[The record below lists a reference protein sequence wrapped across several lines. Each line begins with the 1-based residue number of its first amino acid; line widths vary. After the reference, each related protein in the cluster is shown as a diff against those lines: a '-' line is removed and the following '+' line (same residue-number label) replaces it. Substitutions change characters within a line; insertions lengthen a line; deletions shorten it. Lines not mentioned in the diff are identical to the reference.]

1 MNALNTIGYRL
12 GNRLSR
18 GGSAPRLGF
27 TLVEL
32 LVVLAIIGILIGL
45 LLPAV
50 QKAREAARRVQCAN
64 NLKQIGLAIH
74 MHCNSHRGRFP
85 RSTHSTMNFE
95 ETWIYTL
102 APYMENVDSVRICP
116 EDPFGRDRMENQ
128 GTSYLLNE
136 YICEPGPDEA
146 LSINFLES
154 TSRTIMVFTAS
165 DARGTTI
172 TDDHTHSRN
181 WFRSPSSNAWGRIIA
196 DIQPDRF
203 SGAPKGAA
211 PAMRGTG
218 YANYLFADGHVEL
231 IPGQQIK
238 TWADAGINF
247 ALPSRCPDVP

>member
-1 MNALNTIGYRL
+1 
-12 GNRLSR
+12 
-18 GGSAPRLGF
+18 
-27 TLVEL
+27 
-32 LVVLAIIGILIGL
+32 
-45 LLPAV
+45 
-50 QKAREAARRVQCAN
+50 
-64 NLKQIGLAIH
+64 
-74 MHCNSHRGRFP
+74 
-85 RSTHSTMNFE
+85 MNFE

>member
-1 MNALNTIGYRL
+1 MNYLHVNHRSPRCT
-12 GNRLSR
+12 NHSR
-18 GGSAPRLGF
+18 KPISSAF

-50 QKAREAARRVQCAN
+50 QKAREAARRIQCAN
-64 NLKQIGLAIH
+64 NLKQIGLAMH

-85 RSTHSTMNFE
+85 RSTHATMNFE

-116 EDPFGRDRMENQ
+116 EDPRGRERIENQ

-165 DARGTTI
+165 DSRGTAI

-181 WFRSPSSNAWGRIIA
+181 WFRTPLSSAWARIVA

-203 SGAPKGAA
+203 SGAPPGS
-211 PAMRGTG
+211 PIAMRATG